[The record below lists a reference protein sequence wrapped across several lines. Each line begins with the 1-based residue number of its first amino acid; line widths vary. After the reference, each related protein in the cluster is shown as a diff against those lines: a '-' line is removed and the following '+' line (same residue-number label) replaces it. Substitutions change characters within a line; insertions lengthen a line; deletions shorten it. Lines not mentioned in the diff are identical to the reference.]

1 MSNFVSEVLRLNA
14 ELVEAIL
21 NADYALPLLAYL
33 IPSAIALLL
42 KKHNVRIIFICN
54 LLFSFTGIA
63 WFVILIW
70 AVFAPENKPSKP
82 PIAKECDRCKELIR
96 SSATVCHHCHQEL
109 KKS

>member
-1 MSNFVSEVLRLNA
+1 MSTFVSEILRLNA

-21 NADYALPLLAYL
+21 NADYALPVLAYL

-54 LLFSFTGIA
+54 LLFGFTGIA

-70 AVFAPENKPSKP
+70 AVVAPKNIPVKQ
-82 PIAKECDRCKELIR
+82 IAKECERCKELIR
-96 SSATVCHHCHQEL
+96 ISATVCHHCHQDL

>member
-21 NADYALPLLAYL
+21 NADYALSVLAYL

-54 LLFSFTGIA
+54 LLFGFTGIA

-70 AVFAPENKPSKP
+70 AAVAPKNISVKQNAEICEN
-82 PIAKECDRCKELIR
+82 CKELVR
-96 SSATVCHHCHQEL
+96 PAATICHHCHHSV